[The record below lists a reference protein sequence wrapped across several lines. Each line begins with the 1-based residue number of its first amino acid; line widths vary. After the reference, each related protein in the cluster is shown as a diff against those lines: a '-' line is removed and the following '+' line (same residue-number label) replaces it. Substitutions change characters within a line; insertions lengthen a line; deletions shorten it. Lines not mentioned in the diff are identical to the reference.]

1 MCYNGKDMTVV
12 FYDEVLIYAA
22 VKWPSLKFLF
32 AAVWRSKV
40 SSKEAF
46 FLSHGI
52 NC

>member
-1 MCYNGKDMTVV
+1 MTVV

-40 SSKEAF
+40 SSK
-46 FLSHGI
+46 
-52 NC
+52 